1 LITLL
6 KSFQIRL
13 SVMESGGKKRKLVDS
28 LFMTPLQKKKKLQE
42 LISADNKINIE
53 GVAQSKAMKSSF
65 ENVTET
71 MTMKNNFELILNMAP
86 VISGK
91 PYHGEKSNSAR
102 DETSAHGQVRYA
114 TEEVKAQE
122 RIDQIKEN
130 VGSEEAEASNG
141 GSSSDVSESDDVS
154 SSFEEADPLL
164 SSSPYEDDNS
174 DTEELVEQEKFWN
187 VEQMEIL
194 QSAVPSFQ
202 FLPRTTTD
210 KVATELMALEG
221 CPYRVKY
228 FARIWLERRDR
239 EGEDR
244 LEVRRRKLKTVDH
257 AQGTEPRVSKKV
269 RFMV

>member
-1 LITLL
+1 
-6 KSFQIRL
+6 
-13 SVMESGGKKRKLVDS
+13 MESGGKKRKLVDS

-42 LISADNKINIE
+42 QISADNKISIE
-53 GVAQSKAMKSSF
+53 GVAQSKAMKSSY
-65 ENVTET
+65 ENVAENKK
-71 MTMKNNFELILNMAP
+71 MKNNFEIIPNMAP
-86 VISGK
+86 DIGEKS
-91 PYHGEKSNSAR
+91 YHGEKSNSAR
-102 DETSAHGQVRYA
+102 EATTAHDQFRYV

-122 RIDQIKEN
+122 RIDQIKEHFC
-130 VGSEEAEASNG
+130 SEGAEASNG

-154 SSFEEADPLL
+154 SSYEADPLL
-164 SSSPYEDDNS
+164 SSSPYEEDDS
-174 DTEELVEQEKFWN
+174 DTEELVEQEMFWN
-187 VEQMEIL
+187 AEQMEIL

-210 KVATELMALEG
+210 KALEG

-228 FARIWLERRDR
+228 FARVWLERRDR

-269 RFMV
+269 RFLV

>member
-1 LITLL
+1 
-6 KSFQIRL
+6 
-13 SVMESGGKKRKLVDS
+13 MESGGKKRKLVDS

-42 LISADNKINIE
+42 LISADNKISIE

-65 ENVTET
+65 NNVTEN
-71 MTMKNNFELILNMAP
+71 MKVKNNFDIIPNLAP
-86 VISGK
+86 DISGK
-91 PYHGEKSNSAR
+91 PYHGEDRNSAR
-102 DETSAHGQVRYA
+102 EGTSAHDQLRYV

-122 RIDQIKEN
+122 RNDQIKEN
-130 VGSEEAEASNG
+130 VGNEEAEASNG
-141 GSSSDVSESDDVS
+141 GSSSDVSESDVS

-164 SSSPYEDDNS
+164 SSSPYEDDDS
-174 DTEELVEQEKFWN
+174 DTEDLVEHEKFWN

-228 FARIWLERRDR
+228 IARVWLERRDR

-244 LEVRRRKLKTVDH
+244 LEVRRRKLNTVDH

-269 RFMV
+269 RFLV

>member
-1 LITLL
+1 
-6 KSFQIRL
+6 
-13 SVMESGGKKRKLVDS
+13 MESGGKKRKLVDS

-42 LISADNKINIE
+42 QISADNKISIG

-65 ENVTET
+65 ENVTEN
-71 MTMKNNFELILNMAP
+71 MKVKDNFDIIPNLAP
-86 VISGK
+86 DISGK
-91 PYHGEKSNSAR
+91 PYHGEDRNSAR
-102 DETSAHGQVRYA
+102 EETSAHDQLRYV

-122 RIDQIKEN
+122 RIDKVKEN
-130 VGSEEAEASNG
+130 VGSQGAEASNG
-141 GSSSDVSESDDVS
+141 GSSSDVSESDDLN
-154 SSFEEADPLL
+154 SSFEEANPLL
-164 SSSPYEDDNS
+164 SSSPYEEDDS
-174 DTEELVEQEKFWN
+174 DTEELVEHEKFWN

-228 FARIWLERRDR
+228 FARVWLERRDR

-244 LEVRRRKLKTVDH
+244 LEVRRQKLKTVDH

-269 RFMV
+269 RFLV

>member
-1 LITLL
+1 
-6 KSFQIRL
+6 
-13 SVMESGGKKRKLVDS
+13 MESGGKKRKLVDS

-42 LISADNKINIE
+42 QISADNKISIE
-53 GVAQSKAMKSSF
+53 GVAQSKAMKSSY
-65 ENVTET
+65 ENVAENKK
-71 MTMKNNFELILNMAP
+71 MKNNLEIIPNMAP
-86 VISGK
+86 DIGEKS
-91 PYHGEKSNSAR
+91 YHGEKSNSAR
-102 DETSAHGQVRYA
+102 EATSAHDQLGYV
-114 TEEVKAQE
+114 TEEVEAQE
-122 RIDQIKEN
+122 RINQIKEHFC
-130 VGSEEAEASNG
+130 SEGVEASNG

-154 SSFEEADPLL
+154 SSNEADPLL
-164 SSSPYEDDNS
+164 SSSPDEEDDS
-174 DTEELVEQEKFWN
+174 DTEELVEHEQFWN
-187 VEQMEIL
+187 SEQMEIL

-228 FARIWLERRDR
+228 FARVWLERRDR

-269 RFMV
+269 RFLV

>member
-1 LITLL
+1 
-6 KSFQIRL
+6 
-13 SVMESGGKKRKLVDS
+13 MESGGKKRKLVDS

-42 LISADNKINIE
+42 LISADNKINFE
-53 GVAQSKAMKSSF
+53 GVAQSKEMKSSF
-65 ENVTET
+65 KNVTEN
-71 MTMKNNFELILNMAP
+71 MKMKNNFELIPKMAP
-86 VISGK
+86 DISGK

-102 DETSAHGQVRYA
+102 DETSAHDQLRYV

-122 RIDQIKEN
+122 RNDQIKEN
-130 VGSEEAEASNG
+130 VGNEEAEASNG
-141 GSSSDVSESDDVS
+141 GSSSDVSESDVS

-164 SSSPYEDDNS
+164 SSSPYEDDDS
-174 DTEELVEQEKFWN
+174 DTEDLVEQEKFWN

-269 RFMV
+269 RFLV

>member
-1 LITLL
+1 
-6 KSFQIRL
+6 
-13 SVMESGGKKRKLVDS
+13 MESGGKKRKLVDS

-42 LISADNKINIE
+42 QISADNKISIE

-65 ENVTET
+65 ENVTEN
-71 MTMKNNFELILNMAP
+71 MKMKNNFETTPKMAP
-86 VISGK
+86 DITGK
-91 PYHGEKSNSAR
+91 SYHGEDRNSAR
-102 DETSAHGQVRYA
+102 EATSARDQLICV

-130 VGSEEAEASNG
+130 VGSKEAEASNG

-154 SSFEEADPLL
+154 SSYEEADPLL
-164 SSSPYEDDNS
+164 SSSPYEEDDS

-228 FARIWLERRDR
+228 FARVWLERRDR

-269 RFMV
+269 RFLV

>member
-1 LITLL
+1 
-6 KSFQIRL
+6 
-13 SVMESGGKKRKLVDS
+13 MESGGKKRKLVDS

-42 LISADNKINIE
+42 QISADNKISIG

-65 ENVTET
+65 ENVTEN
-71 MTMKNNFELILNMAP
+71 MKMKNNFETTPKMAP
-86 VISGK
+86 DITGK
-91 PYHGEKSNSAR
+91 SYHGEDRNSAR
-102 DETSAHGQVRYA
+102 EATSARDQLICV

-130 VGSEEAEASNG
+130 VGSKEAEASNG
-141 GSSSDVSESDDVS
+141 GSPSDVSESDDVS
-154 SSFEEADPLL
+154 SSCEEADPLL
-164 SSSPYEDDNS
+164 SSSPYEEDDS

-228 FARIWLERRDR
+228 FARVWLERRDR

-244 LEVRRRKLKTVDH
+244 LEVRRQKLKTVDH

-269 RFMV
+269 RFLV

>member
-1 LITLL
+1 
-6 KSFQIRL
+6 
-13 SVMESGGKKRKLVDS
+13 MESGGKKRKLVDS

-42 LISADNKINIE
+42 QISADNKISIE

-65 ENVTET
+65 ENVTEN
-71 MTMKNNFELILNMAP
+71 MKVKDNFDIIPNLAP
-86 VISGK
+86 DISGK
-91 PYHGEKSNSAR
+91 PYHGEKGNSVREA
-102 DETSAHGQVRYA
+102 TSAHDQLKYV
-114 TEEVKAQE
+114 TEEVKVQE

-130 VGSEEAEASNG
+130 VGSEGAEASDG
-141 GSSSDVSESDDVS
+141 GSSSDVSESDVS

-164 SSSPYEDDNS
+164 SSSPYEEDDS

-228 FARIWLERRDR
+228 FARVWLERRDR

-269 RFMV
+269 RFLV

>member
-1 LITLL
+1 
-6 KSFQIRL
+6 
-13 SVMESGGKKRKLVDS
+13 MESGGKKRKLVDS

-42 LISADNKINIE
+42 QISADNKISIE
-53 GVAQSKAMKSSF
+53 GVAQSKAMKSSY
-65 ENVTET
+65 ENVAENKK
-71 MTMKNNFELILNMAP
+71 MKNNLEIIPNMAP
-86 VISGK
+86 DIGGK
-91 PYHGEKSNSAR
+91 SYHGEKSNSAR
-102 DETSAHGQVRYA
+102 EVTSAHDQFRYV

-130 VGSEEAEASNG
+130 VGSECAEASDG

-154 SSFEEADPLL
+154 SSYEADPLL
-164 SSSPYEDDNS
+164 SSSPYEEDDS
-174 DTEELVEQEKFWN
+174 DTEELVEHEQFWN

-228 FARIWLERRDR
+228 FARVWLERRDR

-269 RFMV
+269 RFLV

>member
-1 LITLL
+1 
-6 KSFQIRL
+6 
-13 SVMESGGKKRKLVDS
+13 MESGGKKRKLVDS

-42 LISADNKINIE
+42 QTSADNKISIE
-53 GVAQSKAMKSSF
+53 GVAPSKAMKSSF
-65 ENVTET
+65 EYVTEN
-71 MTMKNNFELILNMAP
+71 MKMKNNFETTPKMAP
-86 VISGK
+86 DITGK
-91 PYHGEKSNSAR
+91 SYHGEDRNSAR
-102 DETSAHGQVRYA
+102 EATSARDQLICV

-122 RIDQIKEN
+122 RIDPIKEN
-130 VGSEEAEASNG
+130 VGSKEAEASNG

-154 SSFEEADPLL
+154 SSCEEADPLL
-164 SSSPYEDDNS
+164 SSSPYEEDDS

-228 FARIWLERRDR
+228 FARVWLERRDR

-244 LEVRRRKLKTVDH
+244 LEVRRQKLKTVDH

-269 RFMV
+269 RFLV